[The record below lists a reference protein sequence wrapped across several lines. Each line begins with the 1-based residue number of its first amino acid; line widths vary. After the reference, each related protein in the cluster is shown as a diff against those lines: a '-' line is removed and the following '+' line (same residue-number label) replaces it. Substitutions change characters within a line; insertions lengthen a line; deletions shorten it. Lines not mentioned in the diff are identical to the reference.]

1 MFVSSTNLAGMVV
14 CKYQCQ
20 YGPNDLTNVVKN
32 ITPNH
37 NATSKKIGVNG
48 KVISSRTNHK
58 GTQNSRD
65 KWDGSIKR
73 GYRLIEFAIKT
84 LYLFKHVSKSCFIQ

>member
-1 MFVSSTNLAGMVV
+1 
-14 CKYQCQ
+14 
-20 YGPNDLTNVVKN
+20 VKN

-65 KWDGSIKR
+65 KWDGSIKK